1 MENNNFFYGCLILS
15 LSIILSSFFITNN
28 YIANDNLNITI
39 DNIEDF
45 SIPQTLYGDYSPI
58 GTITPRTIS
67 DRFLDTSTNRLY
79 FSNGLTNLDWRSE
92 QYENYIYVKSYD
104 DLPELNVNLEHEV
117 IGNTVL
123 FFENEIE
130 TNYSIRIQNGSYVQ
144 IWSSQEVEH
153 PLIYNGNKSAIV
165 CDNLQNLEMPRF
177 KISAPY
183 GNIFNISSQIAG
195 SIFSANSYI
204 HENSLSGGIIHNLTI
219 VVMNFGGFQIWY
231 NGYTFNDCE
240 IIKLTNGAVSEG
252 NNINGSVAFTFLGNS
267 SLVQINSFTNII
279 GINETLF
286 NFDIDNPTYPFIAQ
300 NVEVV
305 GNPTITIGTGKIFAD
320 GSADY
325 STIKYNFNS
334 NGEIQD
340 SSTEGHIS
348 FNDNTIDTII
358 TTQNTYTKI
367 NINTTLCSCSER
379 FIMDYAGR
387 LTHTGIKKTKN
398 HLEISLS
405 AEGQAVNRDFKIAV
419 FKNPTINADDE
430 LITGTFVVSQKVTFG
445 RIFTTTILHH
455 PIESDTDDYY
465 EVFVM
470 NLDSTQDLTVND
482 LSFGIY

>member
-67 DRFLDTSTNRLY
+67 DTFLDTSTNRLY

-117 IGNTVL
+117 QGNTVL
-123 FFENEIE
+123 FFENEID
-130 TNYSIRIQNGSYVQ
+130 TDYPIRLQDDTYVQ

-177 KISAPY
+177 KISAPN
-183 GNIFNISSQIAG
+183 GTIFNISSQIAG
-195 SIFSANSYI
+195 SIISANSYV
-204 HENSLSGGIIHNLTI
+204 HENSLSGGIINNVTLALF
-219 VVMNFGGFQIWY
+219 NFGGLQIWDD
-231 NGYTFNDCE
+231 GYTFNDVD

-252 NNINGSVAFTFLGNS
+252 NSVNGSVAFTFLGNT

-279 GINETLF
+279 GDNETLF

-300 NVEVV
+300 SVEVV
-305 GNPTITIGTGKIFAD
+305 GNPTITIGTGKIFAE

-325 STIKYNFNS
+325 STIKYNFKS
-334 NGEIQD
+334 NGEIQN
-340 SSTEGHIS
+340 SNTGGYIG
-348 FNDNTIDTII
+348 FNDNVIDTEI

-367 NINTTLCSCSER
+367 NINTTLCPCSER

-387 LTHTGIKKTKN
+387 LTHKGIKTTKN
-398 HLEISLS
+398 HLELSLS
-405 AEGQAVNRDFKIAV
+405 AEGQAVDRDFKIAV
-419 FKNPTINADDE
+419 FMNPIINANDE
-430 LITGTFVVSQKVTFG
+430 LIAGTLVVSQKVTFG
-445 RIFTTTILHH
+445 KSFSSIILHH
-455 PIESDTDDYY
+455 PIESATDDYY

-470 NLDSTQDLTVND
+470 NLDSTQDLIISD